1 MRARTVVLD
10 SNVLFSIELTDL
22 FLTLATRRLVE
33 IRWSEEILSE
43 IRRSLA
49 LSGRLSPTALTRRLA
64 AMQRALPDATAEV
77 PRALIEQ
84 MEINP
89 ADRHVLALAV
99 ATGADA
105 IVTFNVRDFPAE
117 YCMPLGVEILT
128 PDEFALE
135 TLQSD
140 TDGVMKA
147 LSSIARR
154 RKLPSMS
161 VGELLDLWQFQLPRF
176 VELAQGA

>member
-1 MRARTVVLD
+1 
-10 SNVLFSIELTDL
+10 
-22 FLTLATRRLVE
+22 
-33 IRWSEEILSE
+33 
-43 IRRSLA
+43 
-49 LSGRLSPTALTRRLA
+49 
-64 AMQRALPDATAEV
+64 MQRALPDATAEV

-99 ATGADA
+99 ATGSDA

-128 PDEFALE
+128 PDECPLE

-140 TDGVMKA
+140 SDGVMKA
-147 LSSIARR
+147 LLSIARR
-154 RKLPSMS
+154 RKLPPMS